1 MRANPSRWTRSLAS
15 EKPTPNMLYY
25 SRVHRCHTRTRQQVQ
40 LDHQAISENNAWPC
54 TVLYV
59 PPAAPICP
67 LINLTTDL
75 DPVREVKSSRK
86 LCSNP
91 KKFDS
96 RIVQPITI
104 QLISSFGW
112 PNICGM
118 PTATING
125 RYGDPVIIRR
135 DLDVFRTGREDGG
148 LHNVG
153 VTVQNEGRER
163 NARDD
168 RVRDGG
174 GEEGYLSVW

>member
-1 MRANPSRWTRSLAS
+1 MPYKDKTTGSTGPSSYIRKQRLAVYSTVCTASSAYLSL
-15 EKPTPNMLYY
+15 NL
-25 SRVHRCHTRTRQQVQ
+25 
-40 LDHQAISENNAWPC
+40 
-54 TVLYV
+54 
-59 PPAAPICP
+59 